1 MTCYDAWRSFIGIFR
16 SYLLK
21 CYVCRTDCQ
30 RTTPNSFFP
39 ESSKKPGLWQII
51 AEYTKTTSKCAVK
64 FFTITSSMKTV
75 GSQREIGDRFFFS
88 FAHFLNRVLLAPR
101 LCDSKFCDILALQNW
116 NGGQASSTDA
126 CRVGRPRLSAFRRN
140 GWRETVLDFLSNWPE
155 GLWTGRGGLS

>member
-1 MTCYDAWRSFIGIFR
+1 MLCLQD
-16 SYLLK
+16 
-21 CYVCRTDCQ
+21 
-30 RTTPNSFFP
+30 
-39 ESSKKPGLWQII
+39 GLPKN
-51 AEYTKTTSKCAVK
+51 YTKLILPRVVHEARTLADNSGVYEDNFKVR
-64 FFTITSSMKTV
+64 
-75 GSQREIGDRFFFS
+75 REIFHDHKLNENGRLPARNWGSIFFS